1 MEVLCFEVANSVA
14 PGMLMGCH
22 GASHVDVTHQSQNLL
37 GSSEATQAGTTRHLN
52 QHPQCVSTLKK
63 KTLRTLTITNEQ
75 KITAAH
81 VLHKTVI
88 TSYNSFI
95 KHIKTTVFV
104 SVGPGA
110 P

>member
-52 QHPQCVSTLKK
+52 QPPQCVSTLKK
-63 KTLRTLTITNEQ
+63 KTFRTLTITNEQ

-88 TSYNSFI
+88 TI
-95 KHIKTTVFV
+95 
-104 SVGPGA
+104 
-110 P
+110 